1 MNRKNGSRDLATQT
15 PGDNNYLRYGGNNEF
30 IIAESDQRQGTTNAP
45 TQSVTVFMYKD
56 AINNKISEIETE
68 LAQANQ
74 NDYSVEAWN
83 NLQTALTNAKVVKMK
98 LMQPQ

>member
-1 MNRKNGSRDLATQT
+1 MVVIMSL
-15 PGDNNYLRYGGNNEF
+15 LS
-30 IIAESDQRQGTTNAP
+30 ESDQRQGTTNAP

-83 NLQTALTNAKVVKMK
+83 NLQSGTYKRKSC
-98 LMQPQ
+98 

>member
-1 MNRKNGSRDLATQT
+1 
-15 PGDNNYLRYGGNNEF
+15 
-30 IIAESDQRQGTTNAP
+30 
-45 TQSVTVFMYKD
+45 MYKD

-83 NLQTALTNAKVVKMK
+83 NLQDLQTQKLLKMK

>member
-1 MNRKNGSRDLATQT
+1 
-15 PGDNNYLRYGGNNEF
+15 
-30 IIAESDQRQGTTNAP
+30 
-45 TQSVTVFMYKD
+45 MYKD

-83 NLQTALTNAKVVKMK
+83 NLQTHLQTQKLLKMK

>member
-1 MNRKNGSRDLATQT
+1 MNRKMVQETL
-15 PGDNNYLRYGGNNEF
+15 LRKHLV
-30 IIAESDQRQGTTNAP
+30 IITTFDMVVIMSLLSLRVIKDKVLQMHQHNL
-45 TQSVTVFMYKD
+45 SLSSCIKD

>member
-1 MNRKNGSRDLATQT
+1 MVQETLLRKHLVIITTFDMVVIMSLLS
-15 PGDNNYLRYGGNNEF
+15 LRV
-30 IIAESDQRQGTTNAP
+30 IKRQGTTNAP

-74 NDYSVEAWN
+74 NDYSVRLGTTYKQH
-83 NLQTALTNAKVVKMK
+83 LQTQKLLKMK

>member
-1 MNRKNGSRDLATQT
+1 
-15 PGDNNYLRYGGNNEF
+15 
-30 IIAESDQRQGTTNAP
+30 
-45 TQSVTVFMYKD
+45 MYKD

-83 NLQTALTNAKVVKMK
+83 NLQTHKRKSC
-98 LMQPQ
+98 

>member
-1 MNRKNGSRDLATQT
+1 
-15 PGDNNYLRYGGNNEF
+15 
-30 IIAESDQRQGTTNAP
+30 
-45 TQSVTVFMYKD
+45 MYKD

-74 NDYSVEAWN
+74 NDYSVGLGTTYKQH
-83 NLQTALTNAKVVKMK
+83 LQTQKLLKMK

>member
-1 MNRKNGSRDLATQT
+1 MVVIMSLLS
-15 PGDNNYLRYGGNNEF
+15 P
-30 IIAESDQRQGTTNAP
+30 SDQRQGTTNAP

-83 NLQTALTNAKVVKMK
+83 NLQKRHLQTQKLLKMK

>member
-1 MNRKNGSRDLATQT
+1 
-15 PGDNNYLRYGGNNEF
+15 
-30 IIAESDQRQGTTNAP
+30 
-45 TQSVTVFMYKD
+45 MYKD

-83 NLQTALTNAKVVKMK
+83 NLQTNLQTQKLLKMK

>member
-1 MNRKNGSRDLATQT
+1 MHQHNLSLSSCIKMLS
-15 PGDNNYLRYGGNNEF
+15 
-30 IIAESDQRQGTTNAP
+30 II
-45 TQSVTVFMYKD
+45 
-56 AINNKISEIETE
+56 KISEIETE

-83 NLQTALTNAKVVKMK
+83 NLQATLTNAKVVKMK

>member
-30 IIAESDQRQGTTNAP
+30 IIESDQRQGTTNAP

-83 NLQTALTNAKVVKMK
+83 NLQTHLQTQK
-98 LMQPQ
+98 LLK

>member
-1 MNRKNGSRDLATQT
+1 
-15 PGDNNYLRYGGNNEF
+15 
-30 IIAESDQRQGTTNAP
+30 
-45 TQSVTVFMYKD
+45 MYKD

-83 NLQTALTNAKVVKMK
+83 NLQTKHLQTQKLLKMK

>member
-1 MNRKNGSRDLATQT
+1 
-15 PGDNNYLRYGGNNEF
+15 
-30 IIAESDQRQGTTNAP
+30 
-45 TQSVTVFMYKD
+45 MYKD

-74 NDYSVEAWN
+74 NDYSVEA
-83 NLQTALTNAKVVKMK
+83 LEQLTNSTYKTQKLLKMK

>member
-1 MNRKNGSRDLATQT
+1 
-15 PGDNNYLRYGGNNEF
+15 
-30 IIAESDQRQGTTNAP
+30 
-45 TQSVTVFMYKD
+45 MYKD

-83 NLQTALTNAKVVKMK
+83 NLQTALTNAKLLK
-98 LMQPQ
+98 

>member
-1 MNRKNGSRDLATQT
+1 
-15 PGDNNYLRYGGNNEF
+15 
-30 IIAESDQRQGTTNAP
+30 
-45 TQSVTVFMYKD
+45 MYKD

-83 NLQTALTNAKVVKMK
+83 NLQRLTNAKVVKMK

>member
-1 MNRKNGSRDLATQT
+1 
-15 PGDNNYLRYGGNNEF
+15 
-30 IIAESDQRQGTTNAP
+30 
-45 TQSVTVFMYKD
+45 MYKD

-83 NLQTALTNAKVVKMK
+83 NLQTKTYKRKSC
-98 LMQPQ
+98 

>member
-1 MNRKNGSRDLATQT
+1 MNRKMVQETLLRKT

-30 IIAESDQRQGTTNAP
+30 IIAESDQRQGITNAP

>member
-1 MNRKNGSRDLATQT
+1 
-15 PGDNNYLRYGGNNEF
+15 
-30 IIAESDQRQGTTNAP
+30 
-45 TQSVTVFMYKD
+45 MYKD

-98 LMQPQ
+98 LMQTPITDRKNQAEINNLLLNLEKQKQNLM